1 MVWVSSVASKEDADC
16 LYSRQV
22 RNYGLGVLHSTC
34 KEYVDCLYSR
44 QVRNQN
50 GLGVHHGACKRVC
63 RLPLLQTSQKLWSGC
78 PPRHLQQSMRTASA
92 PVLFESCQVR
102 IPVPLVPL

>member
-1 MVWVSSVASKEDADC
+1 MPPC

-22 RNYGLGVLHSTC
+22 RNYGLGVLRGTC

-50 GLGVHHGACKRVC
+50 GLGVHRGACKRVC
-63 RLPLLQTSQKLWSGC
+63 GLPLLQTSQKLWYGC
-78 PPRHLQQSMRTASA
+78 PPRHLQQSMQTASTPDKSEIRMAWVSTAA
-92 PVLFESCQVR
+92 PATEHADCLCSSPF
-102 IPVPLVPL
+102 

>member
-1 MVWVSSVASKEDADC
+1 MVWVSSAAPAKSMWTASTPDKSEIRMVWASTAVPAKEYADC

-22 RNYGLGVLHSTC
+22 RNYGMDVLRGTC
-34 KEYVDCLYSR
+34 
-44 QVRNQN
+44 N
-50 GLGVHHGACKRVC
+50 RVC
-63 RLPLLQTSQKLWSGC
+63 RLPLLQTSQKSEWPGC

-102 IPVPLVPL
+102 I